1 MEAIRV
7 RFLLAFVVLAV
18 AIPSAFTLA
27 AAADDQPAHVEIGT
41 AAFFVRPPVPGQSY
55 HAVTQAT
62 LNQTV
67 CVKGWTSTVRP
78 PFSYTSALKRWLLK
92 DRQLPGTVS
101 QYQLDHMESLELG
114 GAPYSTQNLFMQP
127 IAQAHVDDAKENA
140 WHADLCAGR
149 LTLKQARQAELSWKR
164 TNG

>member
-1 MEAIRV
+1 MRY
-7 RFLLAFVVLAV
+7 LLAFLVLAV

-27 AAADDQPAHVEIGT
+27 AAADDQPVHVDVGT

-67 CVKGWTSTVRP
+67 CVKGWTATVRP
-78 PFSYTSALKRWLLK
+78 PSSYTSALKRWLLK

-101 QYQLDHMESLELG
+101 SYQLDHMESASSSVAL
-114 GAPYSTQNLFMQP
+114 PYSTQNLFMQP

-140 WHADLCAGR
+140 WHVDLCAGR

-164 TNG
+164 TQG